1 MWPSLTTHLI
11 MTNYQIASFSAA
23 ASLMCEDK
31 ITNAIKWLT
40 MLLQKKHHRRK

>member
-1 MWPSLTTHLI
+1 MWPSLATHLI
-11 MTNYQIASFSAA
+11 MTNYQIATFSAA

-40 MLLQKKHHRRK
+40 MLLQKKHH